1 MFNVP
6 DELGLDNVTL
16 AEALDLNGGGV
27 NALLRHAV
35 AALLNASSTG
45 VDFDLTVAQ
54 VIAATNAALASGNY
68 EAQKD
73 IFAAL
78 NEQGC
83 PLS

>member
-1 MFNVP
+1 MP

-16 AEALDLNGGGV
+16 LQALELQGGGV

-35 AALLNASSTG
+35 AALLNASSG
-45 VDFDLTVAQ
+45 DVDYDLTVAQ
-54 VIAATNAALASGNY
+54 VIAATNAALASGDY
-68 EAQKD
+68 EAQKN
-73 IFAAL
+73 IFAGL